1 MSTQEAHQED
11 GFIRQES
18 GNGRPERVSFL
29 DVFAGIVGFETSL
42 FPCVYGSQAGHIGR
56 DKTVR
61 EKAIPIVKKSKHHYK
76 KMNIARR
83 KP

>member
-42 FPCVYGSQAGHIGR
+42 FPHAYGSLCRHTGQ
-56 DKTVR
+56 DKTTGAKV
-61 EKAIPIVKKSKHHYK
+61 IPMNKNGKHQHK
-76 KMNIARR
+76 T
-83 KP
+83 